1 MRITQTTSPRLHHCS
16 YHYVTFG
23 SCKHGMNCISY
34 HPPKLSEPERRAPSG
49 DQQEQVLEY
58 PQRHGEPD
66 CSYYVKFGSCKYG
79 MNCMFNHPPNPSVA
93 LLQAHEK
100 QEPEPE
106 YPRRPGEP
114 DCSHYVKFGSCKYG
128 MNCIF
133 NHPPNP
139 SGWQRQWHARAGD
152 KPEQETEYPQRPGEP
167 DCSYYVK
174 FGSCKH
180 GMNCRFNHP
189 LRKLVMVQTQS
200 YNRYDLA
207 DSREWRSH
215 SPRTQSYNRYDRADS
230 REWRSR
236 SPQTQSYKRYDL
248 ADSREWR
255 LRSAQTPVAVSEEKS
270 SNNIHEAEESN
281 DSSGKQ
287 EQLYKHGQ
295 LCFQLESKA
304 QDILELKK
312 DIDVELH
319 DEDHRW
325 AHNDWNVQTKSYN
338 RYDLADSREWRSRS
352 PQTQS
357 YKRYDLADR
366 REWRLRSA
374 QTPAAVREEKSWN
387 NICEA
392 EESNDSSGK
401 QEQLYK
407 HGQLCF
413 QFESNAQ
420 AMMDCEKFR
429 FTPLENVHVPNIM
442 FEDMLDSSSTAPEA
456 NLAINTTIGSKQ
468 DSRDASFIGTNDKD
482 VRKKSEEAMLRKSS
496 NQEPNSTKPEK
507 NYMHQEFNHPV
518 DFGDNVSPRN
528 SSALLRI
535 NQVGCS
541 ISEIMELVIE
551 AGAVEGSD
559 EHFIA
564 TQLFIRPEY
573 REMFLTHT
581 TKGRHV
587 WLKRMC
593 QLKK

>member
-1 MRITQTTSPRLHHCS
+1 MRIPQTTSPRLHHCS

-23 SCKHGMNCISY
+23 SCKHGMNCISH
-34 HPPKLSEPERRAPSG
+34 HPPKLSEPERRYPAG
-49 DQQEQVLEY
+49 DQQEQVPEY

-66 CSYYVKFGSCKYG
+66 CSHYVKFGSCKYG

-93 LLQAHEK
+93 LRQAHEK
-100 QEPEPE
+100 QEPE

-128 MNCIF
+128 INCIF

-139 SGWQRQWHARAGD
+139 SGW
-152 KPEQETEYPQRPGEP
+152 QETEYPQRPGEP

-189 LRKLVMVQTQS
+189 LRKLVMHFPGRACNCNHHEVEKVKLNFLGLPLRRGTGLCSYYMRTGICKFGTNCKFDHPDPELEQENWDAIQGSSQQNFYSVLDREELHEQPVPFMLRDSPVERVRYTRNQLLQLREASQIVDVPKVILELKKDIDVELHDEDHSWAYNDWNVQTQS

-215 SPRTQSYNRYDRADS
+215 SP
-230 REWRSR
+230 
-236 SPQTQSYKRYDL
+236 QTQSYKCYDL
-248 ADSREWR
+248 ADRCEWR

-270 SNNIHEAEESN
+270 
-281 DSSGKQ
+281 
-287 EQLYKHGQ
+287 
-295 LCFQLESKA
+295 
-304 QDILELKK
+304 
-312 DIDVELH
+312 
-319 DEDHRW
+319 
-325 AHNDWNVQTKSYN
+325 
-338 RYDLADSREWRSRS
+338 
-352 PQTQS
+352 
-357 YKRYDLADR
+357 
-366 REWRLRSA
+366 
-374 QTPAAVREEKSWN
+374 WN
-387 NICEA
+387 NIREE

-413 QFESNAQ
+413 QFESNNQ
-420 AMMDCEKFR
+420 PMLDCEKFR

-442 FEDMLDSSSTAPEA
+442 FENMLDSSSTAPEA
-456 NLAINTTIGSKQ
+456 NLAINTTNGSKQ
-468 DSRDASFIGTNDKD
+468 GSRDASIIGTNDKD
-482 VRKKSEEAMLRKSS
+482 VHKKSEEAMLSKSS

-507 NYMHQEFNHPV
+507 NYMHEEFNHLV
-518 DFGDNVSPRN
+518 DLGDNVSPSN

-535 NQVGCS
+535 NRVGCS

-551 AGAVEGSD
+551 AGAEEGSD

-564 TQLFIRPEY
+564 TQLFIRSEY

-581 TKGRHV
+581 TKGRLG

-593 QLKK
+593 QLKKQL